1 MKKYVR
7 EIVVILLQM
16 FVFYLLPMCMG
27 NIGALGMVF
36 LILLTTFI
44 LSIVIGAIS
53 ENKIKYLYPIVVSIL
68 FIPSIFIYYN
78 ESAFVH
84 SLWYLVVSS
93 VGLAIG
99 TVINKISNIRGE
111 KVIDLKKEKIKRN
124 IFFTLQIIFLI
135 LTLIGAILVFMKKV
149 DNAGYAVI
157 PMLWSWIFGGFMRE
171 SQNKIKENSKT
182 E

>member
-1 MKKYVR
+1 MKKYVV

-16 FVFYLLPMCMG
+16 FIFYLLPMCMG

-36 LILLTTFI
+36 LILLTTFV
-44 LSIVIGAIS
+44 LSIIIGAIS
-53 ENKIKYLYPIVVSIL
+53 KNKVKYFYPIAVAIL
-68 FIPSIFIYYN
+68 FIPTIFIYYN

-93 VGLAIG
+93 VGLGIG
-99 TVINKISNIRGE
+99 MIIHKLSNIRVE
-111 KVIDLKKEKIKRN
+111 KVIDLKREKIKRN
-124 IFFTLQIIFLI
+124 IFLILQIIFLI
-135 LTLIGAILVFMKKV
+135 LTFIGAILVFMKKV

-157 PMLWSWIFGGFMRE
+157 PMLWSLIFGGFMRE

>member
-1 MKKYVR
+1 MKKYLR

-16 FVFYLLPMCMG
+16 FIFYLLPMCMG

-44 LSIVIGAIS
+44 LSIIIGAIS
-53 ENKIKYLYPIVVSIL
+53 KNKIKYFYPIAVALL
-68 FIPSIFIYYN
+68 FIPTIFIYYN
-78 ESAFVH
+78 ESAFIH
-84 SLWYLVVSS
+84 SLWHFVVSS
-93 VGLAIG
+93 FGLSIG
-99 TVINKISNIRGE
+99 TIIHKIPNT
-111 KVIDLKKEKIKRN
+111 KVDNVMDLKKETIKRN
-124 IFFTLQIIFLI
+124 VFLVLQISFLI

-157 PMLWSWIFGGFMRE
+157 PMLWSLIFGGFVRE
-171 SQNKIKENSKT
+171 SQKKIKDNSKT